1 MTNDRSQRTNWSGR
15 WLVHCPRLV
24 GRKPTFAKPTSRPT
38 WGDANPHAWLKSGAI
53 ESWAEEYPRRAEIF
67 ALPTYQKRI
76 TITEVNRPILETLGW
91 RPAIGPMSHSV
102 ESHLRLDI
110 VEYDELIR
118 RFIPGYDEMLN
129 ELADYLAFHLV
140 QRERPLVLDLGTGT
154 GSLAALVLKRI
165 PKASVIGIDTDPAM
179 IVEARKRLADLLPRV
194 THLLGDF
201 FGPLPHGSD
210 ACMASLALHHIRE
223 LTEKR
228 RLYRKILGA
237 LGPRRH
243 LCERRR
249 HVCRKRPAGIVDAV
263 GLDETSGRMRLFRGR
278 GGIPFSAMV
287 N

>member
-1 MTNDRSQRTNWSGR
+1 
-15 WLVHCPRLV
+15 
-24 GRKPTFAKPTSRPT
+24 
-38 WGDANPHAWLKSGAI
+38 
-53 ESWAEEYPRRAEIF
+53 
-67 ALPTYQKRI
+67 
-76 TITEVNRPILETLGW
+76 
-91 RPAIGPMSHSV
+91 MSHSV

-110 VEYDELIR
+110 AEYDELIR

-140 QRERPLVLDLGTGT
+140 ERERPLVLDLGTGT

-237 LGPRRH
+237 LGPDGIFVNADAMFAENGPLQSWMRSAWTRH
-243 LCERRR
+243 L
-249 HVCRKRPAGIVDAV
+249 AA
-263 GLDETSGRMRLFRGR
+263 RG
-278 GGIPFSAMV
+278 FSAAEVESHFQQWSTEDRYFDVRTELHLLHEAGFSNLEVVWRRGPMAV
-287 N
+287 IAGHKA

>member
-1 MTNDRSQRTNWSGR
+1 
-15 WLVHCPRLV
+15 
-24 GRKPTFAKPTSRPT
+24 
-38 WGDANPHAWLKSGAI
+38 
-53 ESWAEEYPRRAEIF
+53 
-67 ALPTYQKRI
+67 
-76 TITEVNRPILETLGW
+76 
-91 RPAIGPMSHSV
+91 MSHSV

-140 QRERPLVLDLGTGT
+140 ERERPLVLDLGTGT
-154 GSLAALVLKRI
+154 GSLAALVLKRM
-165 PKASVIGIDTDPAM
+165 PKANVIGIDTDPAM

-210 ACMASLALHHIRE
+210 ACMASLALHHVRE

-237 LGPRRH
+237 LGPHGIYVNADAMFAENGPLESWMRSAWTKHLVACGFSEAEVESHFRQWSTEDRYFDVRTELHLLHEAGFSNLEVVWRRGPMA
-243 LCERRR
+243 
-249 HVCRKRPAGIVDAV
+249 VVAGHKA
-263 GLDETSGRMRLFRGR
+263 
-278 GGIPFSAMV
+278 
-287 N
+287 